1 MTLSINT
8 NLISM
13 GAQFNLNKS
22 QNSLATSMQRLS
34 SGLRINSA
42 ADDAAGLAIASRM
55 QTQVN
60 GMNVATQ
67 NANNAISLAQTA
79 EGALGSVSDSLQ
91 RMRQLAVQARDGTN
105 TSTDRAS
112 LDNEYQALASEIQR
126 VLGGTAFNGQNILG
140 SGATTVNFQ
149 IGANTTSNDSIS
161 ISMTN
166 MTVDSTITAVTGSTA
181 SLATTSDSAI
191 ASVINNI
198 DSALATI
205 NTQRSDMGAYE
216 NRFNAVISNLN
227 TSVQNQSAA
236 QSRIMDA
243 NFAAETANLSRAQ
256 VLQQAGNAMV
266 AQANQL
272 PQMVLK
278 LLQ

>member
-79 EGALGSVSDSLQ
+79 EGALGSVTDSLQ

-112 LDNEYQALASEIQR
+112 LDNEYQALAAEIQR
-126 VLGGTAFNGQNILG
+126 VLGGTTFNGQAILG